1 MTEEGM
7 IARGAEYFQKC
18 YGGIIPVPQVSD
30 GKTHAG
36 MSLKMFNDFWGDEK
50 LAFRELAFR
59 DKRLIVMGVL
69 AGSGADPSLF
79 EIHARS
85 ALGNGELQPDE
96 LRAVVLMMLPYVGY
110 PRASP
115 LFLAVEKL
123 LAELVRATG

>member
-1 MTEEGM
+1 
-7 IARGAEYFQKC
+7 
-18 YGGIIPVPQVSD
+18 VPQVSD
-30 GKTHAG
+30 GKTYAG

-50 LAFRELAFR
+50 LSFR

-69 AGSGADPSLF
+69 AGLGADPSLF

-85 ALGNGELQPDE
+85 ALGNGELQPEE

-115 LFLAVEKL
+115 LFLAAEKL
-123 LAELVRATG
+123 LAERAKAAD

>member
-1 MTEEGM
+1 MTEEEM
-7 IARGAEYFQKC
+7 IARGAEFFQKC

-30 GKTHAG
+30 GNTYAG

-50 LAFRELAFR
+50 LSFRE
-59 DKRLIVMGVL
+59 KRLIVMGVL

-96 LRAVVLMMLPYVGY
+96 LRAVVLMTLPYVGY

-115 LFLAVEKL
+115 LFLAAEKL
-123 LAELVRATG
+123 LAEQAKAAE

>member
-1 MTEEGM
+1 MTEEEM
-7 IARGAEYFQKC
+7 IARGGEFFQKC
-18 YGGIIPVPQVSD
+18 YGGIVPVPQVSD
-30 GKTHAG
+30 GKTYAG

-50 LAFRELAFR
+50 LSFR

-69 AGSGADPSLF
+69 AGLGADPSLF

-85 ALGNGELQPDE
+85 ALGNGELQPEE

-115 LFLAVEKL
+115 LFLAAEKL
-123 LAELVRATG
+123 LAERAKAAD